1 MARIAGV
8 NIPTQ
13 KRAVI
18 ALTYITGIGPAKA
31 KEICTKV
38 GIPAERRVHQLT
50 DAEVVK
56 IREVIDQDYTVEGD
70 LRRTQAMNIKRL
82 MDLGCYRGLRHRKG
96 LPVRGQRTH
105 TNARTRKGPKK
116 TAGAIKRLAAPTKRP
131 APKPAG

>member
-13 KRAVI
+13 KRVVI

-31 KEICTKV
+31 KEITTKV
-38 GIPAERRVHQLT
+38 GIPAERRVSQLT
-50 DAEVVK
+50 DAEVVR

-70 LRRTQAMNIKRL
+70 LRRETAMNIKRL

-105 TNARTRKGPKK
+105 TNARTRKGPAKAIAGKKK
-116 TAGAIKRLAAPTKRP
+116 TTV
-131 APKPAG
+131 

>member
-1 MARIAGV
+1 VARIAGV

-13 KRAVI
+13 KRVVI

-31 KEICTKV
+31 KEITTKV
-38 GIPAERRVHQLT
+38 GIPVERRVSQLT

-70 LRRTQAMNIKRL
+70 LRRETAMNIKRL

-105 TNARTRKGPKK
+105 TNARTRKGPAKAIAGKKK
-116 TAGAIKRLAAPTKRP
+116 TV
-131 APKPAG
+131 